1 VAGIADHAPASR
13 AERLLRAID
22 RLEEAICR
30 ASSVLILLLVG
41 SLTYEVVMRYLL
53 GAPTQWS
60 FDLSYMLTSLALV
73 LAMGHV
79 LQLNEHVRVDL
90 LLHHLSPRVAAT
102 IEAILYLLLF
112 FPFIWV
118 LFLVLPPHVAN
129 SWRMGERYTAGTWL
143 PPIYPFKT
151 WITIGMALL
160 ALQGAVQFLRALR
173 RACGASER

>member
-1 VAGIADHAPASR
+1 MAGFDDHAQTSR

-22 RLEEAICR
+22 RLEEWLCR
-30 ASSVLILLLVG
+30 ASSLLILLLVG

-90 LLHHLSPRVAAT
+90 LLHHLSPRMTAVL
-102 IEAILYLLLF
+102 EVVLYILLF

-118 LFLVLPPHVAN
+118 LFLVLPPHLAN

-160 ALQGAVQFLRALR
+160 ALQGVVQFLRALR
-173 RACGASER
+173 RACGANQR